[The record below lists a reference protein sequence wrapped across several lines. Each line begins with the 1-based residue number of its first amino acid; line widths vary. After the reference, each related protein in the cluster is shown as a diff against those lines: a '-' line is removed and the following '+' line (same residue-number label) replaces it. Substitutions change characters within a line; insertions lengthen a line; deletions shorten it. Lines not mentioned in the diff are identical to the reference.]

1 MLTDTLLALLLA
13 TSYAAHT
20 VSYGLLLFF
29 EFSEGRD
36 HVELRRK
43 LMISHLFVLVSLAT
57 ITGCYSVKYAKESKH
72 GVEVSQTVSNV
83 INDDAPHPPQTR
95 G

>member
-29 EFSEGRD
+29 EFSKGRD
-36 HVELRRK
+36 HDELRRR
-43 LMISHLFVLVSLAT
+43 LMVAHVFVLASLLT
-57 ITGCYSVKYAKESKH
+57 ITGCYSVKYAKETSD
-72 GVEVSQTVSNV
+72 GAEQSLSYT
-83 INDDAPHPPQTR
+83 PQ